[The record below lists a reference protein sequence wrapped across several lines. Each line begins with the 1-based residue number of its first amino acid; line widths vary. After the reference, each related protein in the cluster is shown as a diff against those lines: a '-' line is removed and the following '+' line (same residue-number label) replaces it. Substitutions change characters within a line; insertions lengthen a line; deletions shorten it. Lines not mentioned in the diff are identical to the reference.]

1 MRTAEL
7 AELAKMVSVYVKEPE
22 HIMYIIMTISTE
34 DIEGNDTH
42 MLRKQYESRSNHPR
56 HIILTDIRTGE
67 VNDADEFVRKCREP
81 HSFKIELAD
90 VEEAVAWWL
99 RNVPPRDMAHD
110 PICDVDML
118 MGKCVQ
124 YNQGEDA
131 HIIIQDK
138 SRFCCE
144 TTQSADYCN
153 SLVKCIKAGAKF
165 YKKENI
171 DDIPFVEGPQG
182 NS

>member
-67 VNDADEFVRKCREP
+67 VNDADEFVRKYREP

-144 TTQSADYCN
+144 TTQSADYFN